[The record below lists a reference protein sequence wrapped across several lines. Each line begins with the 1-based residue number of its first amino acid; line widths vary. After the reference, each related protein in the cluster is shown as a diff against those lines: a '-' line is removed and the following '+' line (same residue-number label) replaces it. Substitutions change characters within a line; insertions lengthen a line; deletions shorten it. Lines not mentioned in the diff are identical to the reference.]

1 MDFSLEHKEQENSMT
16 RIAIEDAQ
24 KLVFQEGIPVET
36 EYCPVSE
43 CAGRVL
49 AEDLTSAIPQPPFAR
64 SAMDGY
70 ALREADIKGACQE
83 QPVILKVIYKTC
95 AGDPPGRRL
104 LPGECV
110 RIMTGAVLPEGAD
123 CVIRQEDTDEGESRV
138 RIYSGGRA
146 QQNCCAAGE
155 DFKPGD
161 ILARAGDRMDAY
173 IAAAAVAA
181 GRREL
186 LVRRRLRAAI
196 VTTGEEL
203 AEAGSALLPGKIYNS
218 NLTYLQVRLVQ
229 EGCEVVYCRR
239 TGDERSVIA
248 AAVREAVK
256 TADFVVTT
264 GGVSV
269 GQKDQLPYVMEELG
283 ARILFRGISLKPGMP
298 SMGAVLEKTPVL
310 CLSGNPYSAF
320 AVFELL
326 IRPLKAGFLGCTE
339 YHYTRVQTIA
349 ASGFSKPSKTRRLLR
364 GCYDGRS
371 VSLSGK
377 QQNGQLTGGIG
388 CNCLVDIP
396 ADSEAVQSGDV
407 VEIILMGQQ

>member
-70 ALREADIKGACQE
+70 ALREADIKDACQE

-104 LPGECV
+104 LSGECV

-181 GRREL
+181 GRTEL

-298 SMGAVLEKTPVL
+298 SMGAMLEKTPVL

-364 GCYDGRS
+364 GCYDGKS

-388 CNCLVDIP
+388 CNCLADIP

-407 VEIILMGQQ
+407 VEIILTGQQ

>member
-70 ALREADIKGACQE
+70 ALREADIKDACQE

-181 GRREL
+181 GRTEL

-298 SMGAVLEKTPVL
+298 SMGAMLEKTPVL

-364 GCYDGRS
+364 GCYDGKS

-388 CNCLVDIP
+388 CNCLADIP
-396 ADSEAVQSGDV
+396 ADSETVQSGDV
-407 VEIILMGQQ
+407 VEIILTGQQ

>member
-1 MDFSLEHKEQENSMT
+1 
-16 RIAIEDAQ
+16 
-24 KLVFQEGIPVET
+24 
-36 EYCPVSE
+36 
-43 CAGRVL
+43 
-49 AEDLTSAIPQPPFAR
+49 
-64 SAMDGY
+64 
-70 ALREADIKGACQE
+70 
-83 QPVILKVIYKTC
+83 
-95 AGDPPGRRL
+95 
-104 LPGECV
+104 
-110 RIMTGAVLPEGAD
+110 
-123 CVIRQEDTDEGESRV
+123 
-138 RIYSGGRA
+138 
-146 QQNCCAAGE
+146 
-155 DFKPGD
+155 
-161 ILARAGDRMDAY
+161 MDAY

-181 GRREL
+181 GRTEL

-203 AEAGSALLPGKIYNS
+203 VEAGSALLPGKIYNS

-407 VEIILMGQQ
+407 VEIILTGQQ

>member
-1 MDFSLEHKEQENSMT
+1 MA

-138 RIYSGGRA
+138 RIYSRGRA

-181 GRREL
+181 GRTEL

-388 CNCLVDIP
+388 CNSLVDIP

-407 VEIILMGQQ
+407 VEIILTGQQ

>member
-1 MDFSLEHKEQENSMT
+1 MT

-70 ALREADIKGACQE
+70 ALREADIKDACQE

-104 LPGECV
+104 LSGECV

-181 GRREL
+181 GRTEL

-298 SMGAVLEKTPVL
+298 SMGAMLEKTPVL

-364 GCYDGRS
+364 GCYDGKS

-388 CNCLVDIP
+388 CNCLADIP

-407 VEIILMGQQ
+407 VEIILTGQQ

>member
-1 MDFSLEHKEQENSMT
+1 MDFSLEHKEQENSMA

-70 ALREADIKGACQE
+70 ALREADIKDACQE

-104 LPGECV
+104 LSGECV

-181 GRREL
+181 GRTEL

-298 SMGAVLEKTPVL
+298 SMGAMLEKTPVL

-364 GCYDGRS
+364 GCYDGKS

-388 CNCLVDIP
+388 CNCLADIP

-407 VEIILMGQQ
+407 VEIILTGQQ

>member
-1 MDFSLEHKEQENSMT
+1 MDFSLEHKEQENSMA

-138 RIYSGGRA
+138 RIYSRGRA

-173 IAAAAVAA
+173 IAATAVAA
-181 GRREL
+181 GRTEL

-298 SMGAVLEKTPVL
+298 SMGAMLEKTPVL

-377 QQNGQLTGGIG
+377 Q
-388 CNCLVDIP
+388 
-396 ADSEAVQSGDV
+396 
-407 VEIILMGQQ
+407 

>member
-1 MDFSLEHKEQENSMT
+1 MT

-70 ALREADIKGACQE
+70 ALREADIKDACQE

-104 LPGECV
+104 LSGECV

-181 GRREL
+181 GRTEL

-298 SMGAVLEKTPVL
+298 SMGAMLEKTPVL

-364 GCYDGRS
+364 GCYDGKS

-388 CNCLVDIP
+388 CNCLADIP

>member
-1 MDFSLEHKEQENSMT
+1 
-16 RIAIEDAQ
+16 
-24 KLVFQEGIPVET
+24 
-36 EYCPVSE
+36 
-43 CAGRVL
+43 
-49 AEDLTSAIPQPPFAR
+49 
-64 SAMDGY
+64 
-70 ALREADIKGACQE
+70 
-83 QPVILKVIYKTC
+83 
-95 AGDPPGRRL
+95 
-104 LPGECV
+104 
-110 RIMTGAVLPEGAD
+110 MTGAVLPEGAD

-138 RIYSGGRA
+138 RIYSRGRA

-181 GRREL
+181 GRTEL

-298 SMGAVLEKTPVL
+298 SMGAVLERTPVL

-396 ADSEAVQSGDV
+396 VDSEAVQSGDV
-407 VEIILMGQQ
+407 VEIILTGQQ

>member
-1 MDFSLEHKEQENSMT
+1 MA

-349 ASGFSKPSKTRRLLR
+349 ASGFSKPSKTRRLLPW
-364 GCYDGRS
+364 
-371 VSLSGK
+371 L
-377 QQNGQLTGGIG
+377 L
-388 CNCLVDIP
+388 
-396 ADSEAVQSGDV
+396 
-407 VEIILMGQQ
+407 

>member
-1 MDFSLEHKEQENSMT
+1 MDFSLEHKEQENSMA

-49 AEDLTSAIPQPPFAR
+49 AEDLTSAISQPPFAR

-181 GRREL
+181 GRTEL

-364 GCYDGRS
+364 GCYDGRT

-388 CNCLVDIP
+388 CNCLADIP

-407 VEIILMGQQ
+407 VEIILTGQQ

>member
-1 MDFSLEHKEQENSMT
+1 MA

-70 ALREADIKGACQE
+70 ALREADIKDACQE

-104 LPGECV
+104 LSGECV

-181 GRREL
+181 GRTEL

-298 SMGAVLEKTPVL
+298 SMGAMLEKTPVL

-364 GCYDGRS
+364 GCYDGKS

-388 CNCLVDIP
+388 CNCLADIP

-407 VEIILMGQQ
+407 VEIILTGQQ

>member
-1 MDFSLEHKEQENSMT
+1 MDFSLEHKEQENSMA

-138 RIYSGGRA
+138 RIYSRGRA

-181 GRREL
+181 GRTEL

-196 VTTGEEL
+196 VTTGE
-203 AEAGSALLPGKIYNS
+203 
-218 NLTYLQVRLVQ
+218 
-229 EGCEVVYCRR
+229 
-239 TGDERSVIA
+239 
-248 AAVREAVK
+248 
-256 TADFVVTT
+256 
-264 GGVSV
+264 
-269 GQKDQLPYVMEELG
+269 
-283 ARILFRGISLKPGMP
+283 
-298 SMGAVLEKTPVL
+298 
-310 CLSGNPYSAF
+310 
-320 AVFELL
+320 
-326 IRPLKAGFLGCTE
+326 
-339 YHYTRVQTIA
+339 
-349 ASGFSKPSKTRRLLR
+349 
-364 GCYDGRS
+364 
-371 VSLSGK
+371 
-377 QQNGQLTGGIG
+377 
-388 CNCLVDIP
+388 
-396 ADSEAVQSGDV
+396 
-407 VEIILMGQQ
+407 

>member
-1 MDFSLEHKEQENSMT
+1 MDFSLEHKEQENSMS

-70 ALREADIKGACQE
+70 ALREADIKDACQE

-104 LPGECV
+104 LSGECV

-181 GRREL
+181 GRTEL

-298 SMGAVLEKTPVL
+298 SMGAMLEKTPVL

-364 GCYDGRS
+364 GCYDGKS

-388 CNCLVDIP
+388 CNCLADIP

-407 VEIILMGQQ
+407 VEIILTGQQ

>member
-1 MDFSLEHKEQENSMT
+1 
-16 RIAIEDAQ
+16 
-24 KLVFQEGIPVET
+24 
-36 EYCPVSE
+36 
-43 CAGRVL
+43 
-49 AEDLTSAIPQPPFAR
+49 
-64 SAMDGY
+64 
-70 ALREADIKGACQE
+70 
-83 QPVILKVIYKTC
+83 
-95 AGDPPGRRL
+95 
-104 LPGECV
+104 
-110 RIMTGAVLPEGAD
+110 
-123 CVIRQEDTDEGESRV
+123 
-138 RIYSGGRA
+138 
-146 QQNCCAAGE
+146 
-155 DFKPGD
+155 
-161 ILARAGDRMDAY
+161 
-173 IAAAAVAA
+173 
-181 GRREL
+181 
-186 LVRRRLRAAI
+186 
-196 VTTGEEL
+196 
-203 AEAGSALLPGKIYNS
+203 
-218 NLTYLQVRLVQ
+218 
-229 EGCEVVYCRR
+229 
-239 TGDERSVIA
+239 
-248 AAVREAVK
+248 
-256 TADFVVTT
+256 
-264 GGVSV
+264 
-269 GQKDQLPYVMEELG
+269 MEELG

>member
-1 MDFSLEHKEQENSMT
+1 MA

-49 AEDLTSAIPQPPFAR
+49 AEDLTSAISQPPFAR

-181 GRREL
+181 GRTEL

-364 GCYDGRS
+364 GCYDGRT

-388 CNCLVDIP
+388 CNCLADIP

-407 VEIILMGQQ
+407 VEIILTGQQ

>member
-1 MDFSLEHKEQENSMT
+1 MDFSLEHKEQENSMA

-83 QPVILKVIYKTC
+83 QPIILKVIYKTC
-95 AGDPPGRRL
+95 AGDLPGRRL

-123 CVIRQEDTDEGESRV
+123 CVIRQEDTDEGEIRV
-138 RIYSGGRA
+138 RIYSRGRA

-173 IAAAAVAA
+173 IAATAVAA
-181 GRREL
+181 GRTEL

-388 CNCLVDIP
+388 CNWLVDIP

-407 VEIILMGQQ
+407 VEIILTGQQ

>member
-1 MDFSLEHKEQENSMT
+1 M
-16 RIAIEDAQ
+16 
-24 KLVFQEGIPVET
+24 
-36 EYCPVSE
+36 
-43 CAGRVL
+43 
-49 AEDLTSAIPQPPFAR
+49 
-64 SAMDGY
+64 
-70 ALREADIKGACQE
+70 
-83 QPVILKVIYKTC
+83 
-95 AGDPPGRRL
+95 
-104 LPGECV
+104 
-110 RIMTGAVLPEGAD
+110 
-123 CVIRQEDTDEGESRV
+123 
-138 RIYSGGRA
+138 
-146 QQNCCAAGE
+146 
-155 DFKPGD
+155 
-161 ILARAGDRMDAY
+161 
-173 IAAAAVAA
+173 
-181 GRREL
+181 
-186 LVRRRLRAAI
+186 
-196 VTTGEEL
+196 
-203 AEAGSALLPGKIYNS
+203 LPGKIYNS

-298 SMGAVLEKTPVL
+298 SMGAMLEKTPVL

-364 GCYDGRS
+364 GCYDGKS

-388 CNCLVDIP
+388 CNCLADIP

-407 VEIILMGQQ
+407 VEIILTGQQ

>member
-1 MDFSLEHKEQENSMT
+1 MT

-70 ALREADIKGACQE
+70 ALREADIKDACQE

-104 LPGECV
+104 LSGECV

-181 GRREL
+181 GRTEL

-298 SMGAVLEKTPVL
+298 SMGAMLEKTPVL

-364 GCYDGRS
+364 GCYDGRT

-388 CNCLVDIP
+388 CNCLADIP

-407 VEIILMGQQ
+407 VEIILTGQTNL